1 VCRYRKPLTTLRLG
15 QRAVTADGA
24 TGSAVTAAIPSPLWS
39 ARATATPASRAAA
52 ELAPRWEAR
61 CESKRYERRQG
72 ARRREE
78 GAGPKYELVFTDRL
92 LVTLR

>member
-1 VCRYRKPLTTLRLG
+1 MNAYGPTPVKIK
-15 QRAVTADGA
+15 Q
-24 TGSAVTAAIPSPLWS
+24 
-39 ARATATPASRAAA
+39 ARAAMSHPAFCGLSRQHLGELAA

-61 CESKRYERRQG
+61 CKSGRYERPQG
-72 ARRREE
+72 ARKREAGA

>member
-1 VCRYRKPLTTLRLG
+1 MSHPAFCGLSRQHLG
-15 QRAVTADGA
+15 E
-24 TGSAVTAAIPSPLWS
+24 L
-39 ARATATPASRAAA
+39 AA

-61 CESKRYERRQG
+61 CESGRYERRQG
-72 ARRREE
+72 ARKREA